1 MVKRGHSDRPRG
13 EINRKSPRGHGLPR
27 RSLLGLC
34 FPVGVL
40 SFQTEVRMAKRMDSD
55 IRRWALIGAEQRL
68 LQLAEEAA
76 AIHKAFPELRQPG
89 TGGRPPVSSRQA
101 DESEVASGRRGRKR
115 KRTMSAAARKRISE
129 AQKARWAK
137 QKTGKK

>member
-1 MVKRGHSDRPRG
+1 
-13 EINRKSPRGHGLPR
+13 
-27 RSLLGLC
+27 
-34 FPVGVL
+34 
-40 SFQTEVRMAKRMDSD
+40 MAKRMDAD

-76 AIHKAFPELRQPG
+76 AIHRAFPELRQG
-89 TGGRPPVSSRQA
+89 GATRGRPPGPAKQSAEGSV
-101 DESEVASGRRGRKR
+101 GKP